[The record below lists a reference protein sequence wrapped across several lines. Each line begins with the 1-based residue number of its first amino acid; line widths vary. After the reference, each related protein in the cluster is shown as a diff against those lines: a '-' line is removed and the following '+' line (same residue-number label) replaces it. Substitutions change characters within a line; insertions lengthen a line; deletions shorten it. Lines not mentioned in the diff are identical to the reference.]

1 MKIRS
6 PISPATTSPLR
17 EAGLFVVLTILL
29 TWLFWVPGSNLPTS
43 SELSPGNFLLSLG
56 SFVPLVIALLIEIW
70 LGQRI
75 FNPLRWLTTLSV
87 GKILLALLL
96 PLMIYTPVL
105 ILRYYQE
112 TLNID
117 AMVNDATRF
126 LPSFLGVFLIGLA
139 EETGWRGFFLPRLA
153 SLNVVFV
160 NLIVAVAVFFW
171 QLPVILMGRYNTFE
185 DPNSYIIAVF
195 LFTLLTTPFFNRL
208 AMRSRYN
215 VILPGLLRAS
225 MALMLAVYFNQGR
238 ADPLTDMFGTGVVV
252 WLAVLN
258 ILLFAQLWQGRK
270 ATEQMTE
277 LERILPFELQN

>member
-6 PISPATTSPLR
+6 PISPTTTSPLR

-56 SFVPLVIALLIEIW
+56 SLVPLVVALVVELW
-70 LGQRI
+70 LGHRI
-75 FNPLRWLTTLSV
+75 FNPLRWLSTLSV

-105 ILRYYQE
+105 LLRYYQE
-112 TLNID
+112 TLNFD
-117 AMVNDATRF
+117 AMVNDATKL
-126 LPSFLGVFLIGLA
+126 LPGFFGVFLIGLA

-160 NLIVAVAVFFW
+160 NLIVAVAFFFW

-215 VILPGLLRAS
+215 VILPALLRAS
-225 MALMLAVYFNQGR
+225 MGLMIAVYFNQGR
-238 ADPLTDMFGTGVVV
+238 ADPLTDIFGTGVLV

-277 LERILPFELQN
+277 LERVLPFELQN